1 MDLNWNILG
10 GVAVL
15 VIILVVLTVRKNLKE
30 KKKLE
35 NMLNNDFK
43 KTEKDRVNADDS
55 ANEK

>member
-10 GVAVL
+10 ATAVL